1 MGVVEAYGFVGYST
15 TSRNG
20 AYRLERKPNIKD
32 RMSSLQGFKAEE
44 VVKVTGAL
52 EAVTR
57 SEIIESIRDTRRL
70 AKDGVPV
77 INTKGSATGAMRVD
91 LAQANRSDE
100 LLAKMHG
107 FLLDVS
113 REETLDEE
121 LDGKKPEELREF
133 VLSLLEQL
141 DPNLRKMVAAE
152 LELSSAVED
161 EDEAEERVLQ

>member
-1 MGVVEAYGFVGYST
+1 VSAEEFQSDT
-15 TSRNG
+15 T
-20 AYRLERKPNIKD
+20 AYRLEGKSESQD
-32 RMSSLQGFKAEE
+32 RIARLKTAKAEQLIKTE
-44 VVKVTGAL
+44 VAHL
-52 EAVTR
+52 AVTR

-107 FLLDVS
+107 FLLDVQ
-113 REETLDEE
+113 RDETLDDE
-121 LDGKKPEELREF
+121 LEGKSPEELREF

-141 DPNLRKMVAAE
+141 DPNMRKKLMVE
-152 LELSSAVED
+152 LQVSDLDEA